1 MPDEGRRI
9 TLKAT
14 AAPVAERRTHTRGDL
29 AGLVDALASWETR
42 GGHVAGLHAGD
53 VGWHLRQP
61 DGPGFDHTV
70 HGWWDAD
77 GVLVA
82 AALLEGA
89 VARPRVAPDRLD
101 DPDVCRAVADAVDE
115 IPADEVWTDAQ
126 PGSLLRTQLVARGW
140 SLDPDPWLALHR
152 DLQHRQHGA
161 PGVDG
166 ADDAVAGV
174 TPTSGKRAVAERVAV
189 QRAAFDGS
197 SFTVAAWARM
207 AAGPG
212 FDPDLDLLA
221 RAEGGTPV
229 AAGTAW
235 SAGPGRPGILEPVGT
250 SRTHRGAGHGRR
262 VVRALAAALASKG
275 ASGVSVC
282 TPADNT
288 AAVALYASAG
298 LRPVETVQALT
309 RTRR

>member
-1 MPDEGRRI
+1 MN
-9 TLKAT
+9 AT
-14 AAPVAERRTHTRGDL
+14 PAPVVEHRIHTRADL
-29 AGLVDALASWETR
+29 AGLVDAVASWEPP

-61 DGPGFDHTV
+61 DGPGFDGTV
-70 HGWWDAD
+70 HGWWSAE

-82 AALLEGA
+82 AAIIEGA
-89 VARPRVAPDRLD
+89 VARPRVAPNRLD
-101 DPDVCRAVADAVDE
+101 DAEICRAVADTVDA
-115 IPADEVWTDAQ
+115 IAADEAWTDAQ

-140 SLDPDPWLALHR
+140 TLDPDPWLALHR
-152 DLQHRQHGA
+152 DLQRRDLR
-161 PGVDG
+161 VDG

-174 TPTSGKRAVAERVAV
+174 ASTSSGPDVAERVAV

-197 SFTVAAWARM
+197 SFTVDAWTRM

-221 RAEGGTPV
+221 RAEDGTPV

-235 SAGPGRPGILEPVGT
+235 LAGPGRPGILEPVGT
-250 SRTHRGAGHGRR
+250 SRAHRGAGHGRR

-282 TPADNT
+282 TPATNT

-309 RTRR
+309 RARR